1 MHTDYGFGLNLNYK
15 FANANIFYL
24 QGICSGYKRVLN
36 KIWMVAA
43 FAKLHYHV
51 VQGYVDYKVIWD
63 HFACF
68 ICKTSKIWIFGML
81 FNQQA

>member
-1 MHTDYGFGLNLNYK
+1 
-15 FANANIFYL
+15 
-24 QGICSGYKRVLN
+24 
-36 KIWMVAA
+36 MVAA

-63 HFACF
+63 RFACF
-68 ICKTSKIWIFGML
+68 ICKTSKIWMFGML